1 MTHDYQIDAAAAGK
15 RLDHFLKLHIAER
28 SRAQLQEWIKDGK
41 VLVNDA
47 AVKAGHVLKL
57 GDRVMVTPVER
68 PGLTAQAEDLPVT
81 VLYEDDAVIAVN
93 KAAGVVVHAGAG
105 VRDRQFGFLG
115 MRQHRETG
123 KCQGK
128 QTAADQLQDILLEP
142 APARATRVLKK
153 SVLQLRNTPTVSIR
167 PEVPNST
174 SSPAKRLVA

>member
-93 KAAGVVVHAGAG
+93 KPAGMVVHAGLSMFF
-105 VRDRQFGFLG
+105 VLG
-115 MRQHRETG
+115 LHHGE
-123 KCQGK
+123 
-128 QTAADQLQDILLEP
+128 ADP
-142 APARATRVLKK
+142 
-153 SVLQLRNTPTVSIR
+153 
-167 PEVPNST
+167 
-174 SSPAKRLVA
+174 VAQEGNVGRGR